1 MIREEESL
9 QKLLKKFAAESER
22 MRNIWKEHVGY
33 ETEEDW
39 YLKTNRAEARQMESY
54 MSAITYCM
62 SEVVL
67 EMQGIKSDS

>member
-9 QKLLKKFAAESER
+9 QRLLKKFAAESER
-22 MRNIWKEHVGY
+22 TRNVWKEFVKY
-33 ETEEDW
+33 DTEEDW
-39 YLKTNRAEARQMESY
+39 YLKTNRPEARQMESY